1 MPGVQFEEVWKS
13 LYTGYTRNSLE
24 QMLRTRLSIQLEN
37 IVPDGSM
44 RDIAFDLLSTA
55 EKEGWGVDLIREA
68 YRFNSRNPDL
78 LRVYQ
83 KYGLAPGLSV
93 QQAGAAVAG
102 GPASVAADGLE
113 RTIKERLPAF
123 DMGVW
128 RERMA
133 VVEGQVCR
141 VEINGNAAGTGFLV
155 GADKVLTNYHVLEQV
170 LTGPVK
176 PSAVTCRFDYKVL
189 RDGSRS
195 EGVVLSLHATDW
207 RVDDSPFSAAEKRGQ
222 PDAQLPT
229 ADELDYALVR
239 LERPLGHEPVAPKAG
254 AGAPSRGWI
263 PIPASDPPFAEKMPL
278 LIAQH
283 PDGQPLKL
291 AIDTEGIIGLNA
303 NGTRVRYATNTEPG
317 ASGSPCFDMDWGLIA
332 LHHYG
337 DPAYHQ
343 PRYNQGVPIA
353 AIHRRLT
360 QLGKAGAL
368 DSPEG

>member
-1 MPGVQFEEVWKS
+1 MPGVQFEDVWKS
-13 LYTGYTRNSLE
+13 LSAGYTKNSLE
-24 QMLRTRLSIQLEN
+24 QMLRTRLSMQLEN
-37 IVPDGSM
+37 VVRDGSM

-55 EKEGWGVDLIREA
+55 EREGWSVDLIREA
-68 YRFNSRNPDL
+68 YRYNPRNADL

-93 QQAGAAVAG
+93 QQAGATVAG
-102 GPASVAADGLE
+102 GPASVAAEGLE
-113 RTIKERLPAF
+113 RTIKERLTAF

-170 LTGPVK
+170 LAGSVK
-176 PSAVTCRFDYKVL
+176 AAAVTCRFDYKVL

-195 EGVVLSLHATDW
+195 EGVVVGLHPSDW
-207 RVDDSPFSAAEKRGQ
+207 RVDDSPFSAAEKKGQ

-229 ADELDYALVR
+229 ADELDYTLVR
-239 LERPLGHEPVAPKAG
+239 LERLLGQEPIAPKGG
-254 AGAPSRGWI
+254 AGAPARGWI
-263 PIPASDPPFAEKMPL
+263 PMPAADPALVEKMPL

-291 AIDTEGIIGLNA
+291 AIDTEGVIGLNA
-303 NGTRVRYATNTEPG
+303 NGTRLRYATNTEPG
-317 ASGSPCFDMDWGLIA
+317 ASGSPCFDMDWRLIA

-337 DPAYHQ
+337 DPAYQQ
-343 PRYNQGVPIA
+343 PRYNQGVPIGT
-353 AIHRRLT
+353 IHRRLSHR
-360 QLGKAGAL
+360 GKLDAL
-368 DSPEG
+368 DGPAG